1 MSNLT
6 AGIQL
11 PPLSV
16 DIITDTSN
24 LTSGMN
30 HATRECIES
39 AEKLGGKLS
48 DVGGKLTKSLT
59 VPIMGAATAMG
70 KFAMDTET
78 DLATISGRLG
88 TTAEDTQELKEV
100 AQDLYNNGFGESLED
115 CVNDLV
121 VLQQNIKE
129 TSNMTKEQK
138 EDLLEQISTMKSLF
152 GAESEEITRT
162 LNNMLKNG
170 LITDIQDGLDIIT
183 RGFQEGL
190 NSGGDLLDVLYEY
203 SPQFKKLGL
212 EGSESLA
219 YIKAGL
225 DAGAYNADKM
235 ADALKELSI
244 RAIDGSDTTIQ
255 GFELMGKNADEMMR
269 KFAAGGETA
278 QEALKETL
286 EGLKNIQDPLNQDL
300 AGVDLFGTMWE
311 DSSKQAILAMGDVTG
326 GLDNVAGAAKRA
338 SEEVNDTSAV
348 KFTTALRECKSEL
361 IPLGTE
367 LLNMATEILP
377 SLVEM
382 VKGVSNAFN
391 SMDKGTQKTVI
402 KLGLLTAALGP
413 MLSVGG
419 KAITIGSKL
428 AKAITSVGTAA
439 EVAGG
444 ISTATSATGM
454 AGLASGLSGLVTA
467 ALPVGVA
474 IAGVGGAVYAMHENT
489 EYLNTSVATTTDELP
504 FLQRAFNDLNGGVI
518 KSREEMESLGLVYKE
533 WTDNVSD
540 DLQKSVDDTADK
552 FANLNFE
559 VQRLATNKIVI
570 SEDTKNDLISRTTE
584 ICDGIVQEIQS
595 HTEEGQNALREVF
608 GANGKEDWYEN
619 TILNSI
625 SESLNN
631 SIDEIREKEEQI
643 TDIYQKAYEEHREIG
658 ESEKVAIEEIYAEIG
673 DIKVRALSDNSN
685 EYTEALAEFNV
696 KCRSLNLKGI
706 SELLSDKKKELDNNI
721 SQDKEYYDTKIE
733 MLSMNLNNMNTSERI
748 AAEQAIRDLE
758 SERDKKVKTYE
769 DTYKSYL
776 DTIEENY
783 PEMYKRINLWTG
795 KINSVEEQRM
805 QDSLTKFESN
815 FNELDKITQSGYYK
829 LYNSTNKTWDDMYV
843 KVDETTGRIVGVW
856 NNSLQE
862 GYGCTEEVQKKT
874 VDEFNKAQGN
884 ISTIINNLVAS
895 NSQYNK
901 STREMAMSVASS
913 LKNITQNTDGTYNA
927 VLKVNGTP
935 INVKVEKDGA
945 IRNLQD
951 IINMMNNIPSTI
963 HTTVL
968 TTYQDENG
976 NSFKASKY
984 YSNNRGGYYYT
995 GHYNGLDYVPYD
1007 GYTARLHKGERVLT
1021 AKENE
1026 EYSSSKTNNSTIQLN
1041 IANFNNNRKQDVKA
1055 FAEEL
1060 EFYRQQLSRGGG
1072 AQ

>member
-30 HATRECIES
+30 YATRECLES

-59 VPIMGAATAMG
+59 VPITGAAVAMG

-100 AQDLYNNGFGESLED
+100 AQDLYNNGFEESLGD

-121 VLQQNIKE
+121 VLQQNIRE

-162 LNNMLKNG
+162 LNNMLRNG
-170 LITDIQDGLDIIT
+170 LINNVQDGLDIIT

-286 EGLKNIQDPLNQDL
+286 EGLKNIQDPLEQDL

-348 KFTTALRECKSEL
+348 KFTTALRRCKSEL

-402 KLGLLTAALGP
+402 KLGLFTAALGP

-504 FLQRAFNDLNGGVI
+504 FLQKAFNNLNGGVI

-533 WTDNVSD
+533 WTDNVSE
-540 DLQKSVDDTADK
+540 DLQKSVDDTSEK

-570 SEDTKNDLISRTTE
+570 SEDTKNNLISRTTE
-584 ICDGIVQEIQS
+584 ICNGIVQEIQS

-619 TILNSI
+619 TVLNTLSKSMNSSI
-625 SESLNN
+625 E
-631 SIDEIREKEEQI
+631 EIREKEKQI
-643 TDIYQKAYEEHREIG
+643 TEIYQKAYEEHREIG

-935 INVKVEKDGA
+935 INVKVDKDGA

-963 HTTVL
+963 YTTVL

-984 YSNNRGGYYYT
+984 YSNGRGGYYYT

>member
-30 HATRECIES
+30 YATRECLES

-59 VPIMGAATAMG
+59 VPITGAAIAMG

-121 VLQQNIKE
+121 VLQQNIRE
-129 TSNMTKEQK
+129 ISNMTKEQK
-138 EDLLEQISTMKSLF
+138 EDLLEQISTIKSLF

-162 LNNMLKNG
+162 LNNMLRNG
-170 LITDIQDGLDIIT
+170 LINNVQDGLDIIT

-584 ICDGIVQEIQS
+584 ICNGIVQEIQS

>member
-30 HATRECIES
+30 YATRECLES

-59 VPIMGAATAMG
+59 VPITGAAIAMG

-121 VLQQNIKE
+121 VLQQNIRE

-162 LNNMLKNG
+162 LNNMLRNG
-170 LITDIQDGLDIIT
+170 LINNVQDGLDIIT

-413 MLSVGG
+413 MLSVSG

-540 DLQKSVDDTADK
+540 DLQKSVDDTSEK

-584 ICDGIVQEIQS
+584 ICNGIVQEIQS

-619 TILNSI
+619 TVLNTLSKSMNSSI
-625 SESLNN
+625 E
-631 SIDEIREKEEQI
+631 EIREKEKQI
-643 TDIYQKAYEEHREIG
+643 TEIYQKAYEEHREIG

-673 DIKVRALSDNSN
+673 EIKVKALSDNSE
-685 EYTEALAEFNV
+685 EYTEALANFNV
-696 KCRSLNLKGI
+696 KCRTLNLKGV
-706 SELLSDKKKELDNNI
+706 SDLLSDKKKEQEKSI
-721 SQDKEYYDTKIE
+721 SQDKEYYDTRIE
-733 MLSMNLNNMNTSERI
+733 TIRMKMDEMNASERI

-758 SERDKKVKTYE
+758 SERDKKIN
-769 DTYKSYL
+769 TYKETYKGYL
-776 DTIEENY
+776 DTVEENY
-783 PEMYKRINLWTG
+783 PEIYERINLWTG
-795 KINSVEEQRM
+795 KINSVEEQEL
-805 QDSLTKFESN
+805 QDRLVKFESN
-815 FNELDKITQSGYYK
+815 FDDLDKITQSGYYK
-829 LYNSTNKTWDDMYV
+829 MYNSTTKHYEDLYV
-843 KVDETTGRIVGVW
+843 KVNEDTGRIVGIW
-856 NNSLQE
+856 NQSTE
-862 GYGCTEEVQKKT
+862 AGYSCTEEAGEKT
-874 VDEFNKAQGN
+874 MAE
-884 ISTIINNLVAS
+884 
-895 NSQYNK
+895 YNK
-901 STREMAMSVASS
+901 VQEKLTSDIQNIVNANNKYDSNTRAVANSVANS
-913 LKNITQNTDGTYNA
+913 LSDITQNTDGTYNA

-935 INVKVEKDGA
+935 INVKVDKDGA

-984 YSNNRGGYYYT
+984 YSNGRGGYYYT